1 MNTPYPA
8 APACRARA
16 QSPLALDRLLR
27 YHEPIETR
35 PAGRGRTTV
44 LEGALNLSPLP
55 LAVFVV
61 DAEGRITSWNK
72 ACEKL
77 AGYTAADIRHQTLA
91 RIVEFDTPDSPA
103 LSVAARADID
113 STGNLICAN
122 GNRMPVRITVAPQSY
137 DADLPGSFSVI
148 MIPRNG
154 HGPSRYSLIQDL
166 PVADIIEGLPCVFYV
181 IDQSGHLLLWNHQL
195 EEALEMSSEEMP
207 TCHVEGFFDEKERPL
222 IVKKILAAFDH
233 QSSSHEAELV
243 GKHGKRTTFL
253 FHCVRTNLGNLPCV
267 FGTGLD
273 ITARKQ
279 SEQGMRVRERA
290 IYSSVNAIIITC
302 YADGKNHIEYV
313 NPAFEQMTGYTL
325 AEIKGCDPRFMRIE
339 GCDVH
344 EHQRIHDALERR
356 TSVRSVLRNRRKN
369 GEIFW
374 NDLRIDPVI
383 DLDGEVTHFVAVSN
397 DITEARHYERRLHH
411 LAHHDPLT
419 GLANRTLLQ
428 DELKRAIE
436 FALSNELLGALAFLD
451 LDNFKYIN
459 DNFGHEA
466 GDVVLREIASRL
478 RASVR
483 EGDTVARVGGDE
495 FVLVIRDQ
503 PSTQHV
509 ADLVER
515 IRRSVGAP
523 ITVAGK
529 EIVAGTSIGVSLF
542 PLDGDNVDRVMRAA
556 DAAMYHA
563 KSLGKNN
570 CQFYSTEL
578 NQIVHRHLLL
588 EASLS
593 RAIRNDELTLDYQ
606 PKVDLRTGKVIG
618 AEALVRWRHPE
629 HGLVSPEE
637 FIPVAEETGLI
648 VPLGEWVLAQACGTA
663 KTLRALGIDD
673 FVISINLSARQLR
686 QRQFAR
692 HLAEVLERHGVDP
705 HMLELEV
712 TESQL
717 MDRPQ
722 EAKQALA
729 ELKSLGVRLSIDD
742 FGTGYSSL
750 SQLQKFPVDVIKIDR
765 SFLGGGLQDGPAVIT
780 RAIIA
785 LGHSLKLKVIAEGV
799 ETLEQLA
806 FLRQHDCDQMQGYYF
821 SPALPQDKLQAMVC
835 NDARLPG

>member
-1 MNTPYPA
+1 
-8 APACRARA
+8 
-16 QSPLALDRLLR
+16 LLR
-27 YHEPIETR
+27 YHGPIETR

-44 LEGALNLSPLP
+44 QEGALNLSPLP

-61 DAEGRITSWNK
+61 DAEGTITSWNK

-91 RIVEFDTPDSPA
+91 RIVAFDDPDGAA
-103 LSVAARADID
+103 LPVAARTDIE
-113 STGNLICAN
+113 SSGSLICAD
-122 GNRMPVRITVAPQSY
+122 GKRLPVRITVAPQSY
-137 DADLPGSFSVI
+137 DLDLPGSFSVI

-195 EEALEMSSEEMP
+195 EEALEMSSEELP
-207 TCHVEGFFDEKERPL
+207 TTNVKYFFDEKERPA
-222 IVKKILAAFDH
+222 IVEKILTAFDRGG
-233 QSSSHEAELV
+233 SAHEAELV
-243 GKHGKRTTFL
+243 GKHGKRTAFL
-253 FHCVRTNLGNLPCV
+253 FHCVATSLGSLPCV

-290 IYSSVNAIIITC
+290 IYSSVNAIVITC
-302 YADGKNHIEYV
+302 YTDGRNQIEYV

-325 AEIKGCDPRFMRIE
+325 AEIKGRDPRFMRVE

-344 EHQRIHDALERR
+344 EHQRIHDALERQ
-356 TSVRSVLRNRRKN
+356 TSVRSVLRNQRKN

-383 DLDGEVTHFVAVSN
+383 NVDGEVTHFVAVMN

-436 FALSNELLGALAFLD
+436 FAVGNELLGALAFLD

-483 EGDTVARVGGDE
+483 EDDTVARVGGDE

-529 EIVAGTSIGVSLF
+529 EILPGTSIGVSLF

-578 NQIVHRHLLL
+578 NQVVHRHLLL

-648 VPLGEWVLAQACGTA
+648 VPLGEWVLAQACGTL
-663 KTLRALGIDD
+663 KTLRALGIGD

-692 HLAEVLERHGVDP
+692 HLAEVLEGHGVDP
-705 HMLELEV
+705 RMLELEV

-717 MDRPQ
+717 MDRPL
-722 EAKQALA
+722 EATQALA
-729 ELKSLGVRLSIDD
+729 ELKALGVRLSIDD

-765 SFLGGGLQDGPAVIT
+765 SFLDGGPDDSHAVIT

-785 LGHSLKLKVIAEGV
+785 LGHSLKLEVIAEGV
-799 ETLEQLA
+799 ETQEQLA

-835 NDARLPG
+835 SDARLPG